1 MLFQYGG
8 GMFQDTFYYLQQ
20 WGILDVLVP
29 FVLIFTIIFAVLQK
43 IKIFGE
49 EAKRFNAII
58 ALAITLT
65 AIVPHILGTYP
76 PGMDVIAIM
85 NASLPE
91 TVLLIV
97 AVVLLMVMLGL
108 LWGEWP
114 EYSAVSGIA
123 ALVGGVLLVG
133 IFVSNIIDVP
143 ILSWIS
149 PEVQTLIIVLVVF
162 GLIFLYVTW
171 EPGPKAGETGYEPA
185 SVWFPK
191 WFAKHKPPK
200 S

>member
-29 FVLIFTIIFAVLQK
+29 FVLIFTILYAVLQK
-43 IKIFGE
+43 INLFGDE
-49 EAKRFNAII
+49 GKRFNALI

-97 AVVLLMVMLGL
+97 AVVLLMVMMGL
-108 LWGEWP
+108 LYGEWP
-114 EYSAVSGIA
+114 GETPLAGIA
-123 ALVGGVLLVG
+123 AIIAALILVG
-133 IFVSNIIDVP
+133 IFLSNIIEIP
-143 ILSWIS
+143 ILSYLS
-149 PEVQTLIIVLVVF
+149 PEIQTLIIVLVVF
-162 GLIFLYVTW
+162 GLIFLYVTH
-171 EPGPKAGETGYEPA
+171 EPKESKTVGQHITSLFKKIPKQ
-185 SVWFPK
+185 
-191 WFAKHKPPK
+191 
-200 S
+200 

>member
-20 WGILDVLVP
+20 WGVLDVLVP

-43 IKIFGE
+43 IKLFGE
-49 EAKRFNAII
+49 GGKRFNAII
-58 ALAITLT
+58 AVAITLT
-65 AIVPHILGTYP
+65 AIVPHVLGTYP

-85 NASLPE
+85 NAALPE

-108 LWGEWP
+108 MWGEWP

-123 ALVGGVLLVG
+123 AIIGGLILVG
-133 IFVSNIIDVP
+133 IFVSNIVDIP

-149 PEVQTLIIVLVVF
+149 PEVQTLVIVLVVF
-162 GLIFLYVTW
+162 GLIFLYVTH
-171 EPGPKAGETGYEPA
+171 EPGPKAGEAGYEPWSA
-185 SVWFPK
+185 WVPK
-191 WFAKHKPPK
+191 MYKKHPPPK
-200 S
+200 

>member
-20 WGILDVLVP
+20 WGVLDVLVP
-29 FVLIFTIIFAVLQK
+29 FVLIFTILFAVLQK

-49 EAKRFNAII
+49 EAKRFNAVI

-108 LWGEWP
+108 IWGEWP
-114 EYSAVSGIA
+114 EYSMISGVA
-123 ALVGGVLLVG
+123 AILGGIILIG
-133 IFVSNIIDVP
+133 IFVANIIDVP

-171 EPGPKAGETGYEPA
+171 EPGPKPGTQGYIPW
-185 SVWFPK
+185 VDWVPK
-191 WFAKHKPPK
+191 AFKKYPPPK

>member
-20 WGILDVLVP
+20 WGVLDVLVP
-29 FVLIFTIIFAVLQK
+29 FVLIFTIIYAVLQK
-43 IKIFGE
+43 IQLFGTE
-49 EAKRFNAII
+49 GKRFNAII

-97 AVVLLMVMLGL
+97 AVVLLMVMMGL
-108 LWGEWP
+108 MYGNWP
-114 EYSAVSGIA
+114 EETPLSGIA
-123 ALVGGVLLVG
+123 AIIAAIILVG
-133 IFVSNIIDVP
+133 IFLSNIIEIP
-143 ILSWIS
+143 ILSYIS

-162 GLIFLYVTW
+162 GLIFLYVTH
-171 EPGPKAGETGYEPA
+171 EPTE
-185 SVWFPK
+185 
-191 WFAKHKPPK
+191 AKTIGQHVSSLFKK
-200 S
+200 IENK

>member
-43 IKIFGE
+43 ISLFGE
-49 EAKRFNAII
+49 KRYNAVI

-108 LWGEWP
+108 IWGEWP
-114 EYSAVSGIA
+114 EYSTISGIA
-123 ALVGGVLLVG
+123 AIIAGLILVG
-133 IFVSNIIDVP
+133 IFVSNLVEIP

-149 PEVQTLIIVLVVF
+149 PEVQTLIIVLIVF

-171 EPGPKAGETGYEPA
+171 EKDDSGPKRGSPDYVPW
-185 SVWFPK
+185 VPYLYK
-191 WFAKHKPPK
+191 KYPPPPK
-200 S
+200 P